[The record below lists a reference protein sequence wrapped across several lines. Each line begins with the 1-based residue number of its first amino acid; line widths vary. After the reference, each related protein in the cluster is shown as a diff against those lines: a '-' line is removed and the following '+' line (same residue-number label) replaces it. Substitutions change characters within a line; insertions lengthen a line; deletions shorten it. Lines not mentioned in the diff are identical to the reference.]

1 MRLDEGAQG
10 VGVDTGEGGDEMGEE
25 ALATHVADDFLGGVE
40 GAGVVVVFEEVFED
54 AAEHFGVYAHFGVV
68 GVVFVDGEVV
78 FGEHLEEV
86 AEEFGREAGGEAVE
100 AVALEESAAE
110 PGDAHGADG
119 GDARVVGIALG
130 AAVGVEPAV
139 EEGFEGAVEKVGL
152 LVGIGRLEEPMQEV
166 GRTFAPGGAEGH
178 AEPPLLLEEV
188 EKDDAPEELFDVV
201 ANGFLLAVTGFG
213 GVGGLRG
220 AGEVLA
226 HGGIAHHEVDKRLVV
241 GFVAG
246 EELAGE
252 GFDREGLAQIVDVE
266 FGIGVVGAPI
276 DEPPEVFGR
285 GATGLPGAEE
295 EGEAASGGAG
305 RGVVGFV
312 AEGEAPLP
320 FGAVFVVDE
329 EEGAGVGVHDAPHEL
344 LHPDAVARHAH
355 AVAHGHIEDV
365 ERFDAEVDVGHA
377 GDGANARGAGHGK
390 EVGMPIEQG
399 LVEGVVHVFGTE
411 EGLEHVTEEG
421 GFAGIGLLEK
431 LLEVGG
437 SHGAR
442 E

>member
-1 MRLDEGAQG
+1 MKLYSASISKRSRKSS
-10 VGVDTGEGGDEMGEE
+10 GGK
-25 ALATHVADDFLGGVE
+25 
-40 GAGVVVVFEEVFED
+40 
-54 AAEHFGVYAHFGVV
+54 
-68 GVVFVDGEVV
+68 
-78 FGEHLEEV
+78 
-86 AEEFGREAGGEAVE
+86 R
-100 AVALEESAAE
+100 
-110 PGDAHGADG
+110 DAHRAYG
-119 GDARVVGIALG
+119 GHKGVVGIALG

-139 EEGFEGAVEKVGL
+139 EEGFEHAVEKVGL
-152 LVGIGRLEEPMQEV
+152 LCGR
-166 GRTFAPGGAEGH
+166 GGAEEVEEEVVGPFAPRSAEGD
-178 AEPPLLLEEV
+178 AEPAFFLDEV
-188 EKDDAPEELFDVV
+188 EEDDAAEEFFDVV
-201 ANGFLLAVTGFG
+201 ADGFLLAVAGFG
-213 GVGGLRG
+213 GVGGTGG

-226 HGGIAHHEVDKRLVV
+226 HGGIAHHEVDKAGIV

-252 GFDREGLAQIVDVE
+252 GFDGEGAAEVVDVE
-266 FGIGVVGAPI
+266 LHFGVGGAAV
-276 DEPPEVFGR
+276 DEGAEVFGR
-285 GATGLPGAEE
+285 GAAGLPGAEE

-365 ERFDAEVDVGHA
+365 ERFDAEVDVGDA

-399 LVEGVVHVFGTE
+399 LVEGVVHVFGAE

-431 LLEVGG
+431 LLEVSG

>member
-1 MRLDEGAQG
+1 M
-10 VGVDTGEGGDEMGEE
+10 
-25 ALATHVADDFLGGVE
+25 
-40 GAGVVVVFEEVFED
+40 
-54 AAEHFGVYAHFGVV
+54 
-68 GVVFVDGEVV
+68 
-78 FGEHLEEV
+78 
-86 AEEFGREAGGEAVE
+86 
-100 AVALEESAAE
+100 
-110 PGDAHGADG
+110 
-119 GDARVVGIALG
+119 
-130 AAVGVEPAV
+130 
-139 EEGFEGAVEKVGL
+139 
-152 LVGIGRLEEPMQEV
+152 
-166 GRTFAPGGAEGH
+166 
-178 AEPPLLLEEV
+178 
-188 EKDDAPEELFDVV
+188 
-201 ANGFLLAVTGFG
+201 
-213 GVGGLRG
+213 
-220 AGEVLA
+220 
-226 HGGIAHHEVDKRLVV
+226 
-241 GFVAG
+241 
-246 EELAGE
+246 
-252 GFDREGLAQIVDVE
+252 AQIVDVE

-276 DEPPEVFGR
+276 DESPEVFGR

-399 LVEGVVHVFGTE
+399 LVEGVVHVFGAE
-411 EGLEHVTEEG
+411 EGLEHVTKEG